1 MGVDFMLSLTP
12 PWKHVSC
19 QAPKHYMLWWLRL
32 DNLFMRCGSRQ
43 TAVALDDSCSACV
56 PRRYLYAV
64 TERSAVEDILHRVN
78 NLLGTIEIQSEVA
91 RSIGTVESMTQALDL
106 IVASARRTR
115 DELQVLRGERPE

>member
-1 MGVDFMLSLTP
+1 
-12 PWKHVSC
+12 
-19 QAPKHYMLWWLRL
+19 
-32 DNLFMRCGSRQ
+32 MRCGSRQ
-43 TAVALDDSCSACV
+43 TAVALDDSCSAGG